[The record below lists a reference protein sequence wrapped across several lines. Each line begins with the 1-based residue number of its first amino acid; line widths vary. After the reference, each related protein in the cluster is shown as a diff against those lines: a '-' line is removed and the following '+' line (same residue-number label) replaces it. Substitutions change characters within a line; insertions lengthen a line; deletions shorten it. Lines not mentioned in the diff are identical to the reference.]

1 MTKQRLT
8 EQMQEYLAVLHY
20 CGSTKGHRFG
30 LTYDG
35 TRKGLVARDLLR
47 REERGA
53 RTLHVLTESGVE
65 AAKALPDPRRTV
77 RDESIQKRLD
87 DVRAGKW

>member
-1 MTKQRLT
+1 MTPALT

-35 TRKGLVARDLLR
+35 TRKGLVARGLLLKTVHNTR
-47 REERGA
+47 A
-53 RTLHVLTESGVE
+53 TYSLTAAGVE
-65 AAKALPDPRRTV
+65 AAKKIPDPRRTV